1 MKRIFIALISALL
14 LPLLTVQ
21 KAQAQTCA
29 PVAVFS
35 YIKDGEPVE
44 ETTNA
49 YSGPAPVTAHFTA
62 NPSGDEGFTAIY
74 EWWIYPSSSRK
85 EQWIAHY
92 SGEQYAEMEYTF
104 MQSGTFDV
112 ALKVTFT
119 NTTDGSTVDYPDP
132 GEHVFKVTVQES
144 KLEMPNAFSP
154 NGDGYNDVY
163 RAKPNHQSIVE
174 FKATIYNRW
183 GQKIYSWDDVNGS
196 WDGTVN
202 GRTVESGVFYVNV
215 VAKGADGVE
224 YKIRKDVNI
233 LTRYKEK
240 DGTDH

>member
-1 MKRIFIALISALL
+1 MNRRIIIALLAALL
-14 LPLLTVQ
+14 LPLAVAQ
-21 KAQAQTCA
+21 KAMAQTCT

-35 YIKDGEPVE
+35 YIKEGQPVE

-49 YSGPAPVTAHFTA
+49 YSGPAPVTGVFTA
-62 NPSGDEGFTAIY
+62 NPSGTDGFEANY
-74 EWWIYPSSSRK
+74 EWRIYASTGDWNNYVVART
-85 EQWIAHY
+85 
-92 SGEQYAEMEYTF
+92 GEEMEYTF
-104 MQSGTFDV
+104 MQSGTFYVELRAMFSQPGNDV
-112 ALKVTFT
+112 
-119 NTTDGSTVDYPDP
+119 SYPDEGDP
-132 GEHVFKVTVQES
+132 PMRFTVTVQES

-154 NGDGYNDVY
+154 NGDGFNDVY

-233 LTRYKEK
+233 LTRHKEK
-240 DGTDH
+240 DGTNN

>member
-1 MKRIFIALISALL
+1 MKRIFIALISVLL
-14 LPLLTVQ
+14 LPLAIVQ
-21 KAQAQTCA
+21 KAQAQTCT

-35 YIKDGEPVE
+35 YTKEGSPVE

-49 YSGPAPVTAHFTA
+49 YSGPAPVTGHFSA
-62 NPSGDEGFTAIY
+62 NPSDYDGYTPIY
-74 EWWIYPSSSRK
+74 EWWIYPSTSRK

-92 SGEQYAEMEYTF
+92 SGEQYEEMEYTF
-104 MQSGTFDV
+104 MQSGSFVV

-119 NTTDGSTVDYPDP
+119 DATGSTVDYPDP
-132 GEHVFKVTVQES
+132 GEHTFTVTVQES

-154 NGDGYNDVY
+154 NGDGFNDVY

-174 FKATIYNRW
+174 FKATIFNRW
-183 GQKIYSWDDVNGS
+183 GQKIYSWDDVNGY

-202 GRTVESGVFYVNV
+202 GRTVESGVFFVNV

-233 LTRYKEK
+233 LTRHKEK
-240 DGTDH
+240 DSK

>member
-1 MKRIFIALISALL
+1 MKRVYISILSAF
-14 LPLLTVQ
+14 LLTVTI
-21 KAQAQTCA
+21 AQTAFAQSCA

-35 YIKDGEPVE
+35 YVKEGKPTE
-44 ETTNA
+44 ETTKA
-49 YSGPAPVTAHFTA
+49 YSGPAPVTGHFSANPTGNESFTA
-62 NPSGDEGFTAIY
+62 VY

-85 EQWIAHY
+85 EQYVAHY
-92 SGEQYAEMEYTF
+92 SGAQYEEMEYTF
-104 MQSGTFDV
+104 MQSGSFTV

-119 NTTDGSTVDYPDP
+119 NTTDGSTVDDPDP
-132 GEHVFKVTVQES
+132 GEHLFTVTVQES

-154 NGDGYNDVY
+154 NGDGFNDVY

-174 FKATIYNRW
+174 FKATIFNRW

-202 GRTVESGVFYVNV
+202 GRTVESGVFFVNV

-224 YKIRKDVNI
+224 YKIRKDINI
-233 LTRYKEK
+233 LTRHKEK
-240 DGTDH
+240 DEK